1 MQGLLLCLLFSLGGK
16 SKSHRYELN
25 HKKTYEYKYV
35 GTITIGHDMP
45 DLAES
50 GVKLLCN
57 VQIEGV
63 SPQTFL
69 LQVSNVAF
77 QEQNGVPGNS
87 GFTSSPKMSK
97 KLSDEIT
104 KPFVFEYMNGRVG
117 DIKAATEVSDTV
129 VNIVRGILGFFQ
141 VTIKSTQRVYELE
154 ESGIHGLC
162 QSNYI
167 AEEDEHEQTLTLHRV
182 VDVTNCR
189 QKAAVTVGLA
199 LASENEPSK
208 QRGDNI
214 VAMVKYMYTVKS
226 TSDGGLITMSRAEE
240 KHHLS
245 TLNVKGGNS
254 KLLAIKEITLLK
266 VLDSEGTHTIGPVQ
280 SRGNIIYKFG
290 NELKQIPIVMM
301 NLENPVP
308 KIVDLIKRLAE
319 TNTNKELSGASTD
332 VIEVFQLMRSASLED
347 LETLWRQ
354 LSDNQ
359 EHRRWF
365 LDCVVEVDDER
376 VIKFLERRF
385 QNGDVTAN
393 EATQALLLAL
403 NHLKSELGTVDR
415 SKGFLHMPFVK
426 SNQLL
431 WNTAVLSY
439 GSLVYRLCEKI
450 QPCPVT
456 AVQPLLDIANNGLMN
471 KNEEAMVLALK
482 ALGNAGH
489 PSGLKT
495 VIKFLPGISA
505 NAVDL
510 PTRVISTAVDS
521 LRHLARRDPHSVQDI
536 ALSLFVQKTLPAEV
550 RMLACMILFKTRP
563 PVALVSTIS
572 AVLLEETDLQFAS
585 FSYSL
590 IKSLS
595 NSRTPDNHHLSTACN
610 IATKILAPKLERL
623 SYFTSMA
630 WHTDW
635 FSDTFLA
642 GVTNELYMLKNA
654 ADSMPTTIIGKG
666 KFHII
671 GRIIEM
677 LELGVSTD
685 GIKTLLSQIDILT
698 HNYHFYSVNNLL
710 NIQLADWQSFPNSKP
725 LFSGYARVYGQEV
738 FFSDVNKEVLQQAID
753 LNEGKDESP
762 LRKFL
767 KGLEEGAL
775 WHWTKPY
782 LAYETRFIQAT
793 CLGLPVEI
801 SKYYLALTAVTAN
814 VKAQITPPVQ
824 QHVMELFTSEVSLE
838 TNGHI
843 SITKDI
849 FAFHGINTELFQ
861 FGSELKCK
869 ANVNIPWKFMLNMN
883 GREKKFELD
892 ISPYTDVTEVF
903 SFTSD
908 VYAVSRN
915 IAEPS
920 FAKRTPIIP
929 ITAESLDVPV
939 HGLESIDPVTGSPDQ
954 WLPTTEPDFHLT
966 SQFCAESSKYGTA
979 ICMEAQAR
987 RAHFFDEYPL
997 SCLAGYSHV
1006 AIQLK
1011 PIEKIQIQISAGPTK
1026 TLLNQIVAL
1035 VRKLIK
1041 RNSEVIINPVVVM
1054 KALALSD
1061 AAKPEGFTAAVY
1073 SLPAAQKDNIQFIVS
1088 EVGEDANWKMCTE
1101 TSHARRLLSVHFRW
1115 GAECQSYELTVNVAR
1130 IQEPS
1135 SKPTLSA
1142 KVNWGNLPMYMNNF
1156 GKSLE
1161 ELLPFYSYLI
1171 GLHSQP
1177 DANPDHEFSAKVFNA
1192 LPNTGDIIIKTPK
1205 VGDTDLR

>member
-685 GIKTLLSQIDILT
+685 GIKTLLSQIGSAGFPDYQIIK
-698 HNYHFYSVNNLL
+698 V
-710 NIQLADWQSFPNSKP
+710 LADWQSFPNSKP

-939 HGLESIDPVTGSPDQ
+939 ADETNENGFKFKLQ
-954 WLPTTEPDFHLT
+954 
-966 SQFCAESSKYGTA
+966 SSKYGTA

-997 SCLAGYSHV
+997 SCLAGY
-1006 AIQLK
+1006 IETK
-1011 PIEKIQIQISAGPTK
+1011 RPIEKIQIQISAGPTK

-1041 RNSEVIINPVVVM
+1041 NITVCITHTHTHTHTHIYIY
-1054 KALALSD
+1054 D

-1101 TSHARRLLSVHFRW
+1101 TINTFVLNQVHFRW

>member
-199 LASENEPSK
+199 LASENEPS
-208 QRGDNI
+208 DNI

-685 GIKTLLSQIDILT
+685 GIKTLLSQIGSAGFPDYQIIK
-698 HNYHFYSVNNLL
+698 V
-710 NIQLADWQSFPNSKP
+710 LADWQSFPNSKP

-738 FFSDVNKEVLQQAID
+738 FFSDTCAKTKYMVLRDQLMITYFSI
-753 LNEGKDESP
+753 LIGKDESP

-801 SKYYLALTAVTAN
+801 SKYYLALTACNIINLQV
-814 VKAQITPPVQ
+814 
-824 QHVMELFTSEVSLE
+824 LFSGLFC
-838 TNGHI
+838 

-929 ITAESLDVPV
+929 ITAESLDVCNMKGV
-939 HGLESIDPVTGSPDQ
+939 S
-954 WLPTTEPDFHLT
+954 LPYTDFHLT

-1011 PIEKIQIQISAGPTK
+1011 IFHTFIFFQPGQLSKRGIYYICLPEWCRPHRFYIIWQY
-1026 TLLNQIVAL
+1026 
-1035 VRKLIK
+1035 

-1101 TSHARRLLSVHFRW
+1101 TSVDLKQSMTQVTYRIFTLLYF
-1115 GAECQSYELTVNVAR
+1115 YPK

>member
-403 NHLKSELGTVDR
+403 NHLKSELGT
-415 SKGFLHMPFVK
+415 GFLHMPFVK

-685 GIKTLLSQIDILT
+685 GIKTLLSQIGSAGFPDYQIIK
-698 HNYHFYSVNNLL
+698 V
-710 NIQLADWQSFPNSKP
+710 LADWQSFPNSKP

-939 HGLESIDPVTGSPDQ
+939 ADETNENGFKFKLQ
-954 WLPTTEPDFHLT
+954 
-966 SQFCAESSKYGTA
+966 SSKYGTA

-997 SCLAGYSHV
+997 SCLAGY
-1006 AIQLK
+1006 IETK
-1011 PIEKIQIQISAGPTK
+1011 RPIEKIQIQISAGPTK
-1026 TLLNQIVAL
+1026 TLLNQIVSL

-1041 RNSEVIINPVVVM
+1041 NITVCITHTHTHTHTHIYIVIINPVVVM

-1101 TSHARRLLSVHFRW
+1101 TINTFVLNQVHFRW

>member
-685 GIKTLLSQIDILT
+685 GIKTLLSQIGSAGFPDYQIIK
-698 HNYHFYSVNNLL
+698 V
-710 NIQLADWQSFPNSKP
+710 LADWQSFPNSKP

-738 FFSDVNKEVLQQAID
+738 FFSDVNKEVLQQVFKVVFII
-753 LNEGKDESP
+753 NP

-939 HGLESIDPVTGSPDQ
+939 ADETNENGFKFKLQ
-954 WLPTTEPDFHLT
+954 
-966 SQFCAESSKYGTA
+966 SSKYGTA

-1011 PIEKIQIQISAGPTK
+1011 PVETKRPIEKIQIQISAGPTK
-1026 TLLNQIVAL
+1026 TLLNQIGTFS
-1035 VRKLIK
+1035 

-1101 TSHARRLLSVHFRW
+1101 TSVHFRW

>member
-635 FSDTFLA
+635 FNTFLA

-685 GIKTLLSQIDILT
+685 GIKTLLSQIGSAGFPDYQIIK
-698 HNYHFYSVNNLL
+698 V
-710 NIQLADWQSFPNSKP
+710 LADWQSFPNSKP

-903 SFTSD
+903 SFT
-908 VYAVSRN
+908 N

-929 ITAESLDVPV
+929 ITAESLD

-1011 PIEKIQIQISAGPTK
+1011 PGTLRNVLSLFHLRPLSYLSLISSTSADSSTE
-1026 TLLNQIVAL
+1026 LFNH
-1035 VRKLIK
+1035 
-1041 RNSEVIINPVVVM
+1041 EVIINPVVVM

-1101 TSHARRLLSVHFRW
+1101 TINTFVLNQVHFRW